1 MVKILISDPIAE
13 EGVEKLEDA
22 GFELDHKY
30 DLSPEELKQEIGQ
43 YEGIVVRSAT
53 KLRAPILDEADNLEI
68 VVRAGVGLDNIDL
81 DHADELGIEVRNT
94 PEASSNSVAELALGH
109 MFSLARD
116 IPRGTASLKEQ
127 KWIKN
132 DLKGTELAGKTLGII
147 GAGRIGS
154 LVAQKATALGMEALA
169 YDKYI
174 DEAPVEEI
182 EMVEMDKLLE
192 KSDYVTLHIPFVA
205 SEGATIDEAELK
217 KMKDSACIVNC
228 ARGGVVDEDAL
239 AKALKNDWIGAAALD
254 VFTEEPPSK
263 EELLKFDNLSLTPH
277 LGASTVEAQRR
288 VGTQTADELMNFF
301 GKEE

>member
-1 MVKILISDPIAE
+1 MAKILISDPIAE
-13 EGVEKLEDA
+13 EGIAKLEDA

-30 DLSPEELKQEIGQ
+30 DLSAEELKEEIGQ

-53 KLRAPILDEADNLEI
+53 KLRAPILDAADNLKI

-127 KWIKN
+127 KWIKS

-147 GAGRIGS
+147 GTGRIGS
-154 LVAQKATALGMEALA
+154 LVAEKATALGMEALG
-169 YDKYI
+169 YDKYVE
-174 DEAPVEEI
+174 EAPVEEI
-182 EMVEMDKLLE
+182 DMVEMDELLE
-192 KSDYVTLHIPFVA
+192 RADYLTLHIPFVA
-205 SEGATIDEAELK
+205 SEGATIAEEELK
-217 KMKDSACIVNC
+217 RMKDTACIVNC

-239 AKALKNDWIGAAALD
+239 AKALENGWIRAAALD
-254 VFTEEPPSK
+254 VFTEEPPK
-263 EELLKFDNLSLTPH
+263 NEELLKFDNLSLTPH

-288 VGTQTADELMNFF
+288 VGTQTADELMDFF
-301 GKEE
+301 GEEE

>member
-1 MVKILISDPIAE
+1 MVKLLISDPIAE
-13 EGVEKLEDA
+13 EGIEKLEDA
-22 GFELDHKY
+22 GFDLDHKY
-30 DLSPEELKQEIGQ
+30 DLSAEELKKEIGK

-81 DHADELGIEVRNT
+81 DHADELGIKVQNT

-116 IPRGTASLKEQ
+116 IPRGTATLKES
-127 KWIKN
+127 KWVKSE
-132 DLKGTELAGKTLGII
+132 LKGTELAGKTLGVI

-154 LVAQKATALGMEALA
+154 LVAQKGTALGMDALG
-169 YDKYI
+169 YDKYV

-182 EMVEMDKLLE
+182 EMVELDELLSS
-192 KSDYVTLHIPFVA
+192 SDYVTLHIPFIE
-205 SEGATIDEAELK
+205 SEGATIGEAELR
-217 KMKDSACIVNC
+217 KMKESACLINC

-239 AKALKNDWIGAAALD
+239 AKALENDWIAGAGVD
-254 VFTEEPPSK
+254 VFTEEPP
-263 EELLKFDNLSLTPH
+263 ENEDLLKFDNISLTPH

-288 VGTQTADELMNFF
+288 VGTQTADELMDFF
-301 GKEE
+301 GKEG

>member
-127 KWIKN
+127 KWIKS

-182 EMVEMDKLLE
+182 EMVEMDELLE

-205 SEGATIDEAELK
+205 SEGATIAEAELK

-228 ARGGVVDEDAL
+228 ARGGVVDEDAI

>member
-13 EGVEKLEDA
+13 EGVKKLEDA

-53 KLRAPILDEADNLEI
+53 KLRASILDEADNLEI

-127 KWIKN
+127 KWIKS

-154 LVAQKATALGMEALA
+154 LVAQKATALGMEALG

-174 DEAPVEEI
+174 EEAPVEEI
-182 EMVEMDKLLE
+182 EMVEMDELLK

-205 SEGATIDEAELK
+205 SEGATIAETELK

-228 ARGGVVDEDAL
+228 ARGGVVDEKAL
-239 AKALKNDWIGAAALD
+239 TKALKNDWIGAAALD
-254 VFTEEPPSK
+254 VFTEEPPSR
-263 EELLKFDNLSLTPH
+263 EDLLKFDNLSLTPH

-288 VGTQTADELMNFF
+288 VGTQTADELMDYF
-301 GKEE
+301 GKED